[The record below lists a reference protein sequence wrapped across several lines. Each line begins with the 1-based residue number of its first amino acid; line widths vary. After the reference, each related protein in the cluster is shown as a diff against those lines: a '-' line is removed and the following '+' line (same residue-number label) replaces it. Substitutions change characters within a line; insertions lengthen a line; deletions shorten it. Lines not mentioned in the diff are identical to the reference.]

1 MKNLEAYMKNLYIS
15 LEGIDEELKEKIK
28 NLDNYEINECC
39 GCCEL
44 SGANCYDPDSECC
57 DKCCEPNLAK
67 IPTQSFGRF
76 NSDNEVTRELDSC
89 PKVQTLFDIS
99 KQFGEYHYSEYDN
112 TILEPLYFGL
122 KDPYTC
128 IVSVDPSVGVT
139 REMGDMP
146 YQEAEPTDIPV
157 MSVPTRFN
165 KKIHDFV
172 IEVCR
177 VLELERPVIQ
187 TKINGEVQV
196 HALFFSGTNGKENSI
211 KSSLE
216 RVAKLLGKLESRSEI
231 KWAQVLDVSINNL
244 DDLYG
249 FYITFVLDGEKVKQE
264 IKTNKIK

>member
-15 LEGIDEELKEKIK
+15 LEGIDEELKDKIK
-28 NLDNYEINECC
+28 NLEGYEITECC
-39 GCCEL
+39 GCCGYACDE
-44 SGANCYDPDSECC
+44 PECC
-57 DKCCEPNLAK
+57 DKCCEPDPVK
-67 IPTQSFGRF
+67 IPVQSFGRF

-89 PKVQTLFDIS
+89 PKVHTLFDIWT
-99 KQFGEYHYSEYDN
+99 QFGGYHYSEYNN
-112 TILEPLYFGL
+112 TELEPLYFGL

-128 IVSVDPSVGVT
+128 ATSVDPSIGVT
-139 REMGDMP
+139 REIGDMP
-146 YQEAEPTDIPV
+146 YQEAEPTDIPI

-165 KKIHDFV
+165 KKIHDV
-172 IEVCR
+172 VVDVCT

-216 RVAKLLGKLESRSEI
+216 KVAKLLGKLESRSEI
-231 KWAQVLDVSINNL
+231 KWAQVLDVSIDNL
-244 DDLYG
+244 DDVYG

-264 IKTNKIK
+264 IKANKIK